1 MGMFLL
7 IWISG
12 TIYLP
17 SPYCWIFLSKKYNI
31 FQSFVTRLLKK
42 NYHPLDECVAVAPP
56 HSKGFTNGYRSNGFY
71 IFRLFRRIVERTRLT
86 FAPSAH
92 SFTKPTFS
100 LSQIFS
106 LSPFFHSDNF
116 FTQSTFSLSQLFQ
129 NRGGGSTQIPL
140 PLFTVFNWGVHPT
153 INVPKVL
160 KCKINHYFWST

>member
-31 FQSFVTRLLKK
+31 FRSFVTRLLKK

-129 NRGGGSTQIPL
+129 NRGGGVYPNPTST
-140 PLFTVFNWGVHPT
+140 FYCF
-153 INVPKVL
+153 
-160 KCKINHYFWST
+160 